1 MGWVYE
7 LYSSWKSDSQFN
19 EGRSILFHNSLIGK
33 HFDYLKPGI
42 EDPGYTRAD
51 AHDDMITKI
60 IKIKESK
67 IADGEK
73 ALRTSKFITVG

>member
-1 MGWVYE
+1 
-7 LYSSWKSDSQFN
+7 
-19 EGRSILFHNSLIGK
+19 
-33 HFDYLKPGI
+33 LKPGI